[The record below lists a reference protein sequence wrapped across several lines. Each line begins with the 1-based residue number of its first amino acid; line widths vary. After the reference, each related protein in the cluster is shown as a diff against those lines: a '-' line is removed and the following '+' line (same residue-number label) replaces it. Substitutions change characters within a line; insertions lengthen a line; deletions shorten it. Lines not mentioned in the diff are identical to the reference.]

1 LTVERPPSIDAL
13 PTDGI
18 QTVVLSSSR
27 GTSNIAPPGQ
37 PNSTSFSAG
46 AAAITIA
53 AADPPPGIRV
63 VKTATPLSRPEPGGT
78 FSFEVAVT
86 NTSAV
91 PLTLTELV
99 DDVHGDLGGQGTCTD
114 AIGTTLGSGDSYTCA
129 FAAELSGNAGT
140 TETDVVTVTAVDE
153 DGTEATDDDDAVVA
167 LTDVPP
173 SATIAKTA
181 LPETRVAPGGLFTFG
196 LAIASTSVE
205 PVTIT
210 SLVDDVYGDL
220 AQQTTSSC
228 AALVGQTLDPGQQ
241 ATCTFE
247 GQLTGDAG
255 AAQTDVVTLTVTD
268 DEGSTGT
275 AQDDAT
281 IRLVAPGEAPTTT
294 TPTSPPTTGRPTS
307 TTTRAPS
314 RLPETGAA
322 ADRSG
327 LLALALVGVGL
338 LLTGLATATPSR
350 SRAGTR

>member
-1 LTVERPPSIDAL
+1 MLA
-13 PTDGI
+13 
-18 QTVVLSSSR
+18 SSGGAAVASP
-27 GTSNIAPPGQ
+27 A
-37 PNSTSFSAG
+37 STSFSAG
-46 AAAITIA
+46 SERITIA

-294 TPTSPPTTGRPTS
+294 TPTSPPTTGRLTS
-307 TTTRAPS
+307 TTMRAPS